1 MLAVGNC
8 CYVAVCSVAQGASAP
23 TGGGEGRGH
32 IVAAGRLEH
41 VISHIHSYCHI
52 GLHTRIFVILSDIIL
67 PIYETWILDTGQ
79 TDEEFRTRMVLSC
92 PIVNPHTSLNSATHT
107 FSYRG
112 GSRGGVAGVGIPPP
126 FFTHVIFF
134 HVAFCISEVAASFR
148 CKQPA

>member
-1 MLAVGNC
+1 VLAVGNC

-32 IVAAGRLEH
+32 IVAAARLEL

-107 FSYRG
+107 FS
-112 GSRGGVAGVGIPPP
+112 
-126 FFTHVIFF
+126 
-134 HVAFCISEVAASFR
+134 
-148 CKQPA
+148 